1 MNPYSGLIELFEKK
15 DLLVKQGNRL
25 KYIDLNG
32 EEHLDYRKAWMD
44 PDKMN
49 MIMSEYNEKLAPM
62 VNTQDEE
69 PVEEATEV
77 ELIEE

>member
-1 MNPYSGLIELFEKK
+1 M
-15 DLLVKQGNRL
+15 LVKQGNRL
-25 KYIDLNG
+25 KYIDLAG

-49 MIMSEYNEKLAPM
+49 LIMSQYNEKLAPV
-62 VNTQDEE
+62 VNTADDDEDIIVDE
-69 PVEEATEV
+69 H

>member
-1 MNPYSGLIELFEKK
+1 
-15 DLLVKQGNRL
+15 
-25 KYIDLNG
+25 
-32 EEHLDYRKAWMD
+32 MD